1 MKPHDRLPRT
11 HRRIWQI
18 SAAVVLVASGVGVF
32 LFLRYWPFR
41 QQTVLRALQSGLSTK
56 IQVRKFHE
64 VFFPHPGCVMDGVVI
79 GSSSDGKTP
88 PPATIQQLEIEAAYS
103 SFLTAGTQI
112 SSIRARGLHLLVP
125 TYAHG
130 MEAKGFP
137 HASAGSGSKFSID
150 QLSLENSEIEILSS
164 PHDRDPLIFTVYR
177 AQVGPVANGRAAK
190 FQVKLKNPKPTG
202 EIQSAGQ
209 IGPWNGKTPG
219 ETRLSGEFSFQRA
232 DLSAIP
238 DISGKLN
245 ARGKFKGR
253 LGDLAVNGSTDVPD
267 FEITTTRHSEHLK
280 ASFDASVNCMNGD
293 ANLKSV
299 SAQFGDTAVSAQGSI
314 TDGKDKAGK
323 TTSLSMCVRDGRV
336 QDILH
341 MFTQADPPALMG
353 PINITAKAVLPPES
367 GPFIRT
373 LLLDGTFAMQNSR
386 FTKPGTK
393 ENVKKLSQRAR
404 GIKDDS
410 PETIESD
417 TAAAVSLRDGVAHL
431 SHVRFHVPGATA
443 KMAGTYSLV
452 TERVNLL
459 GTLRMEVELSHSTKG
474 VKSFLLK
481 FIDPFFEHKSA
492 GAVVPVKL
500 SGTYSHPNFGL
511 AIAPK

>member
-1 MKPHDRLPRT
+1 MTPHDRLPRT
-11 HRRIWQI
+11 HRPIWQI
-18 SAAVVLVASGVGVF
+18 AAAVVVAAIGVGLF

-41 QQTVLRALQSGLSTK
+41 EQAVLRALQSGLSTK
-56 IQVRKFHE
+56 IKVTKFHE
-64 VFFPHPGCVMDGVVI
+64 IFFPHPGCVMDGVVI
-79 GSSSDGKTP
+79 GSSSDGKTL
-88 PPATIQQLEIEAAYS
+88 PPATIQQLEIEGSYS

-137 HASAGSGSKFSID
+137 HATAGSGSKFSIG
-150 QLSLENSEIEILSS
+150 QLSLENAAIEILSS
-164 PHDRDPLIFTVYR
+164 PHDRDPLLFTVYR
-177 AQVGPVANGRAAK
+177 AQVGPVANGRAAN
-190 FQVKLKNPKPTG
+190 FQVKMRNPKPRG
-202 EIQSAGQ
+202 DIQSAGQ

-219 ETRLSGEFSFQRA
+219 ETPLSGEFSFQQA
-232 DLSAIP
+232 DLSTFS
-238 DISGKLN
+238 DIAGKLN
-245 ARGKFKGR
+245 ARGKFTGR
-253 LGDLAVNGSTDVPD
+253 LGNLAVNGSTDIPD
-267 FEITTTRHSEHLK
+267 FEITRTRHSEHLK
-280 ASFDASVNCMNGD
+280 AAFDAGVNCMNGD
-293 ANLKSV
+293 TDLKSV
-299 SAQFGDTAVSAQGSI
+299 SAQFGQTSVSAQGSI

-323 TTSLSMCVRDGRV
+323 ITSLSMCVRDGRV

-341 MFTQADPPALMG
+341 MFTQADPPALTG
-353 PINITAKAVLPPES
+353 PINLTAKAVLPPES

-373 LLLDGTFAMQNSR
+373 LHLDGTFAMQNSR

-393 ENVKKLSQRAR
+393 ESVKKLSQRAR

-417 TAAAVSLRDGVAHL
+417 SAAAVSLRDGVAHL
-431 SHVRFHVPGATA
+431 SNLRFHVPGATA

-481 FIDPFFEHKSA
+481 FVDPFFQHKST

-511 AIAPK
+511 AVAPK